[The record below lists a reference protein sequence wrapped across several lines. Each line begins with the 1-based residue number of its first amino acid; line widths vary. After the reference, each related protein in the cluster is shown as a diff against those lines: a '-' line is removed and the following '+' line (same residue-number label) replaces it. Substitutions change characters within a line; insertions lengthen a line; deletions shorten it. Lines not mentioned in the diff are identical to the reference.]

1 MQLPPFLLA
10 DNTDFPDDI
19 FIVHLEFPRFI
30 WSVNHDE
37 VEWLEDL
44 EGEDDDLV
52 NEIAGLLE
60 KAEAFYQREM
70 SRHEAEF
77 I

>member
-1 MQLPPFLLA
+1 MELPPFLLA

-19 FIVHLEFPRFI
+19 FIVHLEYPRFV
-30 WSVNHDE
+30 WNVNHDE
-37 VEWLEDL
+37 VEWIDDL
-44 EGEDDDLV
+44 EGEEEDVV

-60 KAEAFYQREM
+60 SAEAFYEREM
-70 SRHEAEF
+70 GRHEAEF